1 MATRSMSD
9 DHALQIAFKVISILK
24 AALPQHMPR
33 MEDEHQTKIVATVY
47 ADVIARTH
55 LPARVFQEA
64 ALWITRTH
72 DGDRQITP
80 SFFRQAVWRANEELS
95 ADPDYRRVREQIRQ
109 KREQQRHLQMGL
121 TAEGHTP
128 ELLALAGKVD
138 QNAVEATKKRFR
150 RKWALEPGK
159 SARDANQSESDTTV
173 NHQPTT
179 KEQK

>member
-33 MEDEHQTKIVATVY
+33 MDDEHQTKIVATVY

-80 SFFRQAVWRANEELS
+80 SLFRQAVWRANEELS
-95 ADPDYRRVREQIRQ
+95 ADPDYRQVREQIRQ
-109 KREQQRHLQMGL
+109 KRERERHLQMGL
-121 TAEGHTP
+121 TAEGRSP
-128 ELLALAGKVD
+128 ELCQRAGNVD
-138 QNAVEATKKRFR
+138 QKAVEVTKRR
-150 RKWALEPGK
+150 LGRKWALEAGK
-159 SARDANQSESDTTV
+159 PARDGNQQEFDAISD
-173 NHQPTT
+173 QPTI
-179 KEQK
+179 KE

>member
-9 DHALQIAFKVISILK
+9 NHALQVAFKVISILK

-80 SFFRQAVWRANEELS
+80 SLFRQAVWRANEELS
-95 ADPDYRRVREQIRQ
+95 ANPDYRQVRERIRQ

-121 TAEGHTP
+121 TAEGRSP
-128 ELLALAGKVD
+128 ELCQRAGNVD
-138 QNAVEATKKRFR
+138 QKAVEATKRR
-150 RKWALEPGK
+150 LGRKWALEAGK
-159 SARDANQSESDTTV
+159 SARDGNQQESDAISD
-173 NHQPTT
+173 QPTI
-179 KEQK
+179 KE

>member
-9 DHALQIAFKVISILK
+9 EHALQIAFKVISILK

-80 SFFRQAVWRANEELS
+80 ALFRQAVWRANEELS
-95 ADPDYRRVREQIRQ
+95 ADPDYRQVREQIRQ

-121 TAEGHTP
+121 TADGRSP
-128 ELLALAGKVD
+128 ELCQRAGNVD
-138 QNAVEATKKRFR
+138 QKAVEATKKRLT
-150 RKWALEPGK
+150 RKWVLEAGK
-159 SARDANQSESDTTV
+159 SARDGNQQESDAISD
-173 NHQPTT
+173 QPTI
-179 KEQK
+179 KE

>member
-24 AALPQHMPR
+24 TALPQHMPR
-33 MEDEHQTKIVATVY
+33 MDDEHQTKIVATVY

-80 SFFRQAVWRANEELS
+80 ALFRQAVWRANEELS
-95 ADPDYRRVREQIRQ
+95 ADPDYRQVREQIRQ

-121 TAEGHTP
+121 TADGRSP
-128 ELLALAGKVD
+128 ELCQRAGNVD
-138 QNAVEATKKRFR
+138 QKAVEATKKRLS
-150 RKWALEPGK
+150 RKWALEAGK
-159 SARDANQSESDTTV
+159 SARDGNQQESDAT
-173 NHQPTT
+173 NNQPTT
-179 KEQK
+179 KE

>member
-9 DHALQIAFKVISILK
+9 EQALKIAFKVISILK

-33 MEDEHQTKIVATVY
+33 MDDDHQTRVVATVY
-47 ADVIARTH
+47 ADAIARTH

-80 SFFRQAVWRANEELS
+80 SLFRQAVWRANEELS
-95 ADPDYRRVREQIRQ
+95 ADPDYRQVREQIRS
-109 KREQQRHLQMGL
+109 KREQQRNERLGL

-138 QNAVEATKKRFR
+138 QNAVEATKKRLT
-150 RKWALEPGK
+150 RKWALEAGK
-159 SARDANQSESDTTV
+159 SARDANQSEFDA
-173 NHQPTT
+173 NQDQPST
-179 KEQK
+179 KE

>member
-72 DGDRQITP
+72 DGDRQIAP
-80 SFFRQAVWRANEELS
+80 ALFRQAVWRVNEELS
-95 ADPDYRRVREQIRQ
+95 ADPDYRQVREQIRQ
-109 KREQQRHLQMGL
+109 KRERQRHLQMGL
-121 TAEGHTP
+121 TADGRSP
-128 ELLALAGKVD
+128 ELCQRAGNVD
-138 QNAVEATKKRFR
+138 QEAVEATKKRLG
-150 RKWALEPGK
+150 RKWALEAGK
-159 SARDANQSESDTTV
+159 SARDANQQESDA
-173 NHQPTT
+173 NQDQSTT
-179 KEQK
+179 KE